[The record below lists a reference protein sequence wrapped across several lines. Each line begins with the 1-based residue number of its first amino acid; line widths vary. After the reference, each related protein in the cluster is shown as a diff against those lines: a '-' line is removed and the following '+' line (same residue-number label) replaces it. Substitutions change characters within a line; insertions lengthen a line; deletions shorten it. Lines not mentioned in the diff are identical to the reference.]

1 MQSKV
6 ISIPSKEELISAN
19 DSNIVVFNA
28 DGSSDLK
35 SVICINSAHKLLIA
49 TEYNN
54 ETYDIKKKLSYPAF
68 SY

>member
-6 ISIPSKEELISAN
+6 ISILINEELNSAN

-35 SVICINSAHKLLIA
+35 SVICIDSTHKLVTA

-54 ETYDIKKKLSYPAF
+54 ETYDIKKKLSYLAF

>member
-6 ISIPSKEELISAN
+6 ISIPSNEELISAN
-19 DSNIVVFNA
+19 DSNIVVFNT
-28 DGSSDLK
+28 DGSLDLK
-35 SVICINSAHKLLIA
+35 SVIVINSVHKLVIA

-54 ETYDIKKKLSYPAF
+54 ETYDIRKKLSYPAF